1 MPQLE
6 LKWNTSPAE
15 EAVFKYNVYQN
26 DEIVSSPATP
36 ELTIGNILAGTYK
49 FEVAA
54 VNVLG
59 VGPKSDSVDVVIPS
73 ASPNKVTGVA
83 LSVNVNV
90 NLSVNVDS

>member
-6 LKWNTSPAE
+6 LKWNASPAV

-26 DEIVSSPATP
+26 DEIVSSPATA
-36 ELTIGNILAGTYK
+36 ELMLENIPAGRYK

-54 VNVLG
+54 VNILG
-59 VGPKSDSVDVVIPS
+59 EGPKSDSVDVVIPS

-83 LSVNVNV
+83 ISVNVNV
-90 NLSVNVDS
+90 NLSINMEP